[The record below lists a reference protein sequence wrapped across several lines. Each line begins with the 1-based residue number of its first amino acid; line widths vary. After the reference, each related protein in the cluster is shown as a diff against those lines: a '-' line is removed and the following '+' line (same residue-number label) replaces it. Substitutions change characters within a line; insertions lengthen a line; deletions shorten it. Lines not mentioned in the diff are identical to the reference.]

1 MDGLRPSEVHWIVNH
16 YIGVSGGYLG
26 DFSYATHREFYAAYC
41 DLAIDP
47 EDYPGTTT
55 RQRFLAV
62 LSSADPRCQAAIVRG
77 VARRFPAE
85 SEIQRTREAHAKLLT
100 LAKRCGQVA
109 AVEPASPKVA
119 SELVRQALADAQS
132 LLEAQGPTSALDRV
146 HTALHGYLKAVC
158 RSAGLDLATLPA
170 DPGIT
175 QVFKFM
181 RENHPALRDLG
192 VQDEAMRKVIF
203 SIGSILDALNPL
215 RNRGSLAHAND
226 YLVDR
231 NEAMLV
237 VNLTRSIIQY
247 LDGKLELEISLELS
261 STQSLIL
268 TSNKL

>member
-1 MDGLRPSEVHWIVNH
+1 MDGLRPSEIHWIVNH

-26 DFSYATHREFYAAYC
+26 DFSYASHREFYAAYC
-41 DLAIDP
+41 DLKIDP
-47 EDYPGTTT
+47 EDYPGTT

-77 VARRFPAE
+77 VARRFPHG
-85 SEIQRTREAHAKLLT
+85 SEVQRSQEAHAKLL
-100 LAKRCGQVA
+100 AIANRCGQVA
-109 AVEPASPKVA
+109 AVEPTSPKVA

-158 RSAGLDLATLPA
+158 RSAGLDLTVLPA
-170 DPGIT
+170 DAGIT
-175 QVFKFM
+175 QIFKLM
-181 RENHPALRDLG
+181 RERHPALRNLG

-203 SIGSILDALNPL
+203 SIGNIFDALNPL

-226 YLVDR
+226 QLLHRD
-231 NEAMLV
+231 EALLV

-247 LDGKLELEISLELS
+247 LDAKVTGLP
-261 STQSLIL
+261 STAEEVA
-268 TSNKL
+268 

>member
-1 MDGLRPSEVHWIVNH
+1 MDGLRPSEIHWIVNH

-26 DFSYATHREFYAAYC
+26 DFSYASHREFYAAYC
-41 DLAIDP
+41 DLKIDP
-47 EDYPGTTT
+47 DDYPGTT

-62 LSSADPRCQAAIVRG
+62 LSAADPRCQAAIVRG
-77 VARRFPAE
+77 VVRRFPPG
-85 SEIQRTREAHAKLLT
+85 SEVQRSREAHAKLL
-100 LAKRCGQVA
+100 AMANRCSQVA
-109 AVEPASPKVA
+109 AVEPTSPKVA

-158 RSAGLDLATLPA
+158 RSAGLDLTTLPA

-181 RENHPALRDLG
+181 REHHPAMRDLG
-192 VQDEAMRKVIF
+192 IQDEAMRKVIF

-226 YLVDR
+226 QLVERD
-231 NEAMLV
+231 EALLV
-237 VNLTRSIIQY
+237 TNLARSLIQY
-247 LDGKLELEISLELS
+247 LDGKVAA
-261 STQSLIL
+261 
-268 TSNKL
+268 